1 MPLLVD
7 CLTPRRYGGFSPT
20 GISMSGRRTRTRTG
34 ARETTVGFHIGGT
47 MCTFGRILSWDAQM
61 EQMILVSESALLG
74 GTLGG
79 GFGDLEAA
87 IAYLAC
93 GCSNLSAQR
102 TECMAQAQV
111 EKLLR
116 YRIALI
122 VITSRRITSRRIESP
137 VSGVEMSYCIHCA
150 LNVHQS
156 SNSSERHPQ

>member
-7 CLTPRRYGGFSPT
+7 CLTPRRCGGFSPT
-20 GISMSGRRTRTRTG
+20 GISMSGRRTRTKIG
-34 ARETTVGFHIGGT
+34 ARETTVGFRIGGT

-61 EQMILVSESALLG
+61 EQMILVSESALLV

-79 GFGDLEAA
+79 GSGNLEAA

-93 GCSNLSAQR
+93 GCSNFLAQR
-102 TECMAQAQV
+102 TECRIQAHG
-111 EKLLR
+111 ENLLS

-122 VITSRRITSRRIESP
+122 VITGRKIESP

-150 LNVHQS
+150 LSVQQL